1 MNDLKHELMIQI
13 ANLIFELNN
22 DDFERVSNRCDKI
35 KKLIINPDYSNIGD
49 ELE

>member
-13 ANLIFELNN
+13 ANLIFDLNN
-22 DDFERVSNRCDKI
+22 NDFELVSNRCDKI
-35 KKLIINPDYSNIGD
+35 KKIIINPDYTDKWD